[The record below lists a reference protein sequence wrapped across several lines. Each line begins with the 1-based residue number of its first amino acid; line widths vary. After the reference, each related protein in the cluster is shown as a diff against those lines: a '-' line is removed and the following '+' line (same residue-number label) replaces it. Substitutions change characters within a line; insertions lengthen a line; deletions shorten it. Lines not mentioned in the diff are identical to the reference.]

1 LISEHPLSRANQP
14 QPTGEMSVVDQ
25 RFPKTCRLLDS
36 QAYEQVFKKPDV
48 RVSNKYFLVL
58 GRWTR
63 FEQARMGVIAAK
75 KNIARANQR
84 NRIKRLVREVFRV
97 RKNSL
102 APIDLVVMT
111 RKGLQDLE
119 NSECLTYIHDLIK
132 EIEKKK
138 PSI

>member
-1 LISEHPLSRANQP
+1 
-14 QPTGEMSVVDQ
+14 MVDQ

-48 RVSNKYFLVL
+48 RVSNKYFLIL
-58 GRWTR
+58 GRWTG
-63 FEQARMGVIAAK
+63 FEQARMGVIVAK
-75 KNIARANQR
+75 KNIGRANQR